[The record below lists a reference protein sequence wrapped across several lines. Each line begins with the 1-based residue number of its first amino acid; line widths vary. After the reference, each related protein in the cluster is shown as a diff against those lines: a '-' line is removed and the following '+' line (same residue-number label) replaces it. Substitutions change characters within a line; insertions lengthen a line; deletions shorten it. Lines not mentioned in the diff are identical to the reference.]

1 MCRVRHPPFLSA
13 PAAFSIPSRLL
24 SPFTPSEGVGHTRV
38 FHTPLEGVE
47 LLRCLYRRCEAV
59 IRFLTLLTPSE
70 GVGHTRV
77 FLTPL
82 EGVELL
88 RCLYRR
94 CEAVIRFPTLLT
106 PSEGVGHTRVFH
118 TPLEGVELLRC
129 LRMLFFCPQQVSGLT
144 AGRCPISDSC
154 PFPYTVLRL

>member
-24 SPFTPSEGVGHTRV
+24 SPFTPSEGVGVSRI
-38 FHTPLEGVE
+38 F
-47 LLRCLYRRCEAV
+47 
-59 IRFLTLLTPSE
+59 LTPSE
-70 GVGHTRV
+70 GVGHTCV

-94 CEAVIRFPTLLT
+94 CESVIRFLTILT
-106 PSEGVGHTRVFH
+106 PSEGVGHTRVFL
-118 TPLEGVELLRC
+118 TPSEGVELLRC
-129 LRMLFFCPQQVSGLT
+129 LYVRCAPVFHFRQNLSGT
-144 AGRCPISDSC
+144 CK
-154 PFPYTVLRL
+154 V